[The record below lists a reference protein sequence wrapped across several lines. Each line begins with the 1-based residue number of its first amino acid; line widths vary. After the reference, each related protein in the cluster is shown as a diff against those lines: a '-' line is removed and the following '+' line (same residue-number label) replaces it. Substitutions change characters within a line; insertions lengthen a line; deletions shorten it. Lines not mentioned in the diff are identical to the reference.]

1 MDSRVDK
8 YTNNGNLEQL
18 SRSNRNSKLYKE
30 VYGRYRDLDN
40 LPMTDNTDEIDM
52 DKLKEMLNAEN
63 RKRYVSSNEH
73 NLDVLEPRKRNID
86 ESKVYDI
93 NKLLEKA
100 KYENSKIKEP
110 ENKIIN
116 NSRNILSTLEE
127 TELSVKDIKNACQ
140 KYDDF
145 DSSNDYMDNKN
156 SDNLSMTREMKY
168 HTRNISV
175 DPMINQVVPDNDLSL
190 DLLSDLKPTGNT
202 IVTKPIVENSDN
214 KDIKTNSDKFFPTSG
229 DTSDID
235 VIKKENKIDNDFFT
249 SSYQFSKNDFADDD
263 DFYGEKS
270 HNFLKVIL
278 LIIAI
283 IVFAGVIFYFVL
295 NYGISA

>member
-52 DKLKEMLNAEN
+52 DKLKEMLSAEN
-63 RKRYVSSNEH
+63 RKRYVSPNEH

-145 DSSNDYMDNKN
+145 GTSNNYMDNNN

-202 IVTKPIVENSDN
+202 IVTKPIVENNDT
-214 KDIKTNSDKFFPTSG
+214 KDTKTNSDKFFPTSG